1 MKQKSKGKNQAIKWA
16 AMGCVLAA
24 FTLSTAATQTKAAAK
39 SKKDSKPN
47 IVFMMADNLGYGDVG
62 VYGGGELRGAPTPRI
77 DSLASEGLRMTQFLV
92 EPGCTPSRA
101 ATMTARY
108 SIRSGLSLVIVPGT
122 TATLAA
128 KEVTMAEMVKS
139 VGYDTAYYGKW
150 HLGTQPESLPHNQG
164 FDEFYGIPNTTDET
178 LYVPTSTEN
187 DASLPD
193 GFNQPS
199 IIQAK
204 AGGKLENVK
213 PYNFDTRRTIDVEL
227 ADMSVD
233 FIKQYAK
240 SDNPFFLFIAW
251 TRPHYPNFTSAEFE
265 GASRIGVY
273 GDSLME
279 LDHNTGRVLDAIE
292 NAGLKDETIVVFM
305 SDNGPMRTN
314 TWPDSGSAGPWRGEL
329 GDPLEGSI
337 RTIGMIRWPGKIK
350 SGTSNEMFSTMD
362 FMPTFARIVGA
373 KMPEDRPIDGVD
385 QLDFLLGKQKKSNRD
400 HLITFTGDQ
409 LQAVRFN
416 QFRYYLVEVVPS
428 GSGFSRQEGLAGTYR
443 NLHYPLIYNIEADPR
458 EEFNINTSRGWVAGH
473 AMKIIGEYLQTVKDH
488 PNPPAPNLTNF

>member
-1 MKQKSKGKNQAIKWA
+1 MKIKTHVVTMMTLISAIS
-16 AMGCVLAA
+16 
-24 FTLSTAATQTKAAAK
+24 FTFMPDITYARYG
-39 SKKDSKPN
+39 KPN

-62 VYGGGELRGAPTPRI
+62 VYGGGEVRGAPTPRI
-77 DSLASEGLRMTQFLV
+77 DNLAEEGLRFTQFLV

-101 ATMTARY
+101 ATMTGRY

-122 TATLAA
+122 PNTLSA
-128 KEVTMAEMVKS
+128 KEITMAEIMKS
-139 VGYDTAYYGKW
+139 VGYNTAYYGKW
-150 HLGTQPESLPHNQG
+150 HLGTQAESLPHNQG

-187 DASLPD
+187 VTPLPD

-227 ADMSVD
+227 ADMS
-233 FIKQYAK
+233 IEYIEKHAK
-240 SDNPFFLFIAW
+240 SDIPFFLFVAW
-251 TRPHYPNFTSAEFE
+251 TRPHYPNFTSPEFE
-265 GASRIGVY
+265 GASRIGIY

-292 NAGLKDETIVVFM
+292 AFGLKDNTIVVFM

-350 SGTSNEMFSTMD
+350 PRSSNEMFSTMD

-373 KMPEDRPIDGVD
+373 KMHEDRPIDGVD
-385 QLDFLLGKQKKSNRD
+385 QLDFLLGKQKNSNRNS
-400 HLITFTGDQ
+400 LLTFTGDQ

-416 QFRYYLVEVVPS
+416 QFR
-428 GSGFSRQEGLAGTYR
+428 
-443 NLHYPLIYNIEADPR
+443 
-458 EEFNINTSRGWVAGH
+458 
-473 AMKIIGEYLQTVKDH
+473 
-488 PNPPAPNLTNF
+488 

>member
-1 MKQKSKGKNQAIKWA
+1 MEKVIMKVKIHVATVMTLLLAITI
-16 AMGCVLAA
+16 VPD
-24 FTLSTAATQTKAAAK
+24 TAHAQM
-39 SKKDSKPN
+39 SRPN

-62 VYGGGELRGAPTPRI
+62 VYGGGEVRGAPTPRI
-77 DSLASEGLRMTQFLV
+77 DKLAHEGLRFTQFLV

-101 ATMTARY
+101 ATMTGRY
-108 SIRSGLSLVIVPGT
+108 SVRSGLSLVIVPGT
-122 TATLAA
+122 PNTLSA
-128 KEVTMAEMVKS
+128 KEITMAEIMKS
-139 VGYDTAYYGKW
+139 VGYSTAYYGKW
-150 HLGTQPESLPHNQG
+150 HLGTQSESLPHNQG

-187 DASLPD
+187 ATPLPD

-199 IIQAK
+199 IIRAK

-227 ADMSVD
+227 ADMSID
-233 FIKQYAK
+233 YIKKHAK

-251 TRPHYPNFTSAEFE
+251 TRPHYPNFTSPEFE
-265 GASRIGVY
+265 GSSRIGLY

-292 NAGLKDETIVVFM
+292 ASGLRDNTLVVFM
-305 SDNGPMRTN
+305 SDNGPMRTT

-337 RTIGMIRWPGKIK
+337 RTIGMVRWPGKINPRV
-350 SGTSNEMFSTMD
+350 SNEMFSTMD

-385 QLDFLLGKQKKSNRD
+385 QLDFLLGKQKKSNRNS
-400 HLITFTGDQ
+400 LLTFTGDQ

-416 QFRYYLVEVVPS
+416 QFRYYLVDIVPS

-443 NLHYPLIYNIEADPR
+443 RLHYPLIYNIEADPR
-458 EEFNINTSRGWVAGH
+458 EEFNINTFRGWVAGH
-473 AMKIIGEYLQTVKDH
+473 AMRIIGEYQQTLKDH
-488 PNPPAPNLTNF
+488 PNPPAPNLTNY